1 MVSHDMEWF
10 LRALPSINGSNHGPG
25 VVESTVS
32 GRSIIIMMPLIV
44 QQEGIDMDL
53 TWIDGALGS
62 NIPYVSYA
70 VPVFFLLIGVEL
82 VVALWEQKKA
92 YRLHDSIN
100 DLSCGITEQMVG
112 LFLKGLLFAGYVE
125 TFGYAVSRGINLV
138 DVQAYSAAGKWLS
151 AVVLFLG
158 VDCAYYWFHRIAHE
172 YNAPWAG
179 HVVHHSSE
187 DYNLAVALRQ
197 GTFQGVFSWVFYL
210 PLALLGY
217 PPAWFAA
224 MSSFDTLYQFWI
236 HTRLIGKLGPLEWVL
251 NTPSHHR
258 VHHGR
263 NPKYLD
269 KNYAGAL
276 IIWDRIFGTFQ
287 AEEEE
292 PVYGLTKPLNSWNPL
307 WANLHVWNDLLRDA
321 WLAPRW
327 IDKVRI
333 WFMPQGWR
341 PDGLPANPVA
351 AEVTHQTVVRY
362 DTRVPLGL
370 NAYVL
375 LNFLATLLL
384 AVGLLAASKSL
395 ARGELAVST
404 LLVLWALL
412 NLGGIF
418 DHRRWAFPSE
428 LMRLPVTAA
437 ILSAR
442 LPEGS
447 WRAPAQVGMALAVLA
462 LALWLLNYRQEF
474 DGAPQGVSRV
484 IAPPAG
490 HSSTPENA
498 SVIAAAHARDS
509 FSLGSDFGA

>member
-1 MVSHDMEWF
+1 
-10 LRALPSINGSNHGPG
+10 
-25 VVESTVS
+25 
-32 GRSIIIMMPLIV
+32 
-44 QQEGIDMDL
+44 MDL
-53 TWIDGALGS
+53 TWIDRALGS
-62 NIPYVSYA
+62 DIPYITYA
-70 VPVFFLLIGVEL
+70 VPVFFLLIGIEL
-82 VVALWEQKKA
+82 VAAIWAQKKA

-112 LFLKGLLFAGYVE
+112 LFLKGLLLAGYLG
-125 TFGYAVSRGINLV
+125 TYAYARRRGINVV
-138 DVQAYSAAGKWLS
+138 DVQSYSASGKWV
-151 AVVLFLG
+151 AAIVLFLG

-269 KNYAGAL
+269 KNYAGTL
-276 IIWDRIFGTFQ
+276 IVWDRLFGTFK

-292 PVYGLTKPLNSWNPL
+292 PVYGLTKPLESWNPL
-307 WANLHVWNDLLRDA
+307 WANFHVWRDLCRDA

-327 IDKVRI
+327 VDKLRI

-341 PDGLPANPVA
+341 PAGLPANPVA
-351 AEVTHQTVVRY
+351 AEVTRQTFIPY
-362 DTRVPLGL
+362 DTTVSRGL
-370 NAYVL
+370 NAYAFV
-375 LNFLATLLL
+375 NFVVALLL
-384 AVGLLAASKSL
+384 AIGALANGKSMAGRELVAL
-395 ARGELAVST
+395 A

-412 NLGGIF
+412 DIGGIF
-418 DHRRWAFPSE
+418 ERRAWALRSE
-428 LMRLPVTAA
+428 LLRLPVTAVVLA
-437 ILSAR
+437 IG
-442 LPEGS
+442 LPDGP
-447 WRAPAQVGMALAVLA
+447 WHLHAQACLAVSVAGLV
-462 LALWLLNYRQEF
+462 LWLLWNRGELGGDALGGIRQPRAPLNYQAE
-474 DGAPQGVSRV
+474 
-484 IAPPAG
+484 
-490 HSSTPENA
+490 TTA
-498 SVIAAAHARDS
+498 SNHV
-509 FSLGSDFGA
+509 